1 MNDRVVQLI
10 PEGACFL
17 LMVGD
22 CYAECLS
29 RGELAEF
36 VRQAEAHLTP
46 DATGL
51 EVTRY
56 EAVEDVLPPI
66 APPLSPEQQ
75 SEAKMA
81 GERA

>member
-1 MNDRVVQLI
+1 MNDRAVQLI

-46 DATGL
+46 DAAGL
-51 EVTRY
+51 DVIRY
-56 EAVEDVLPPI
+56 EAVEDALPHI

-75 SEAKMA
+75 SEAEQA
-81 GERA
+81 GERG